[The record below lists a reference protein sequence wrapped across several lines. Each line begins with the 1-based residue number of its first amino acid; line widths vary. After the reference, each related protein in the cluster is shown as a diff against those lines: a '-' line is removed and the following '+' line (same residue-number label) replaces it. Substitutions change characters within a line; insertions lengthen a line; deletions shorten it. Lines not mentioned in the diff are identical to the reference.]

1 MCVRFGTARKGKR
14 RVKDGRGEKTKG
26 KEERGGLRRGEE
38 GRGRTMKEDLLIT
51 QYQVCNKDGG

>member
-1 MCVRFGTARKGKR
+1 M
-14 RVKDGRGEKTKG
+14 E
-26 KEERGGLRRGEE
+26 EERRRKERRREEGLEEETRGEE